1 MPFVNNRK
9 LLEIR
14 EQAKNGNEK
23 ALMILQALRKKSAQE
38 DLDRLVNDYYN
49 VEEVVEQEPDLIES
63 EGKAE
68 IEQSLPPEELNP
80 EVLNDANEVVEVPDL
95 TSILDKE
102 MDGLLDENEIDD
114 TPFSLY
120 LSNKKRDAL
129 RSRKNTDYFK
139 AYDPSGM
146 ENYLNAKIENYKG
159 KFNNRLRDIDRRYND
174 MNTAITNY
182 AKTISEMLDDG
193 VELEV
198 EKANSA
204 YNDLTE
210 NENIM
215 GSFGRHWDENDNNN
229 VIENLK
235 ELISMYGKNNVIAA
249 LNTLNSDNNN
259 YRDYLNNQ
267 VDTEIGRYS
276 RSIEKLLK

>member
-49 VEEVVEQEPDLIES
+49 VEDVVEQEPELIES